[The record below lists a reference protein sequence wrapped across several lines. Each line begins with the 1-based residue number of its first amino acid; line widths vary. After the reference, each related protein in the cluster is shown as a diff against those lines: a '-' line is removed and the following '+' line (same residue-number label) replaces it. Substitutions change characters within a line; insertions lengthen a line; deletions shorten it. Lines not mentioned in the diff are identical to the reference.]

1 MISVLGRELDDAVKR
16 LQELGFMVELH
27 EARSKK
33 GVPNGKPYVVRQK
46 QTDFDLPA
54 GQALDVAPGDIT
66 IIGRLR

>member
-46 QTDFDLPA
+46 QTE
-54 GQALDVAPGDIT
+54 QARVALTYASFIT
-66 IIGRLR
+66 EPNIPQ